1 MNGERTAHTDENP
14 CYQITLAGS
23 LDPSWSDWLDGM
35 EISSA
40 SGEQGQELTILR
52 GVVPDQAVLRGIL
65 ARVWDLGLNVVAVQL
80 ITPQDNHETR
90 EG

>member
-1 MNGERTAHTDENP
+1 MAHTDENSY
-14 CYQITLAGS
+14 CQITLAGS
-23 LDPSWSDWLDGM
+23 LDPSWSDWLGGL

-40 SGEQGQELTILR
+40 SGEQGQKLTILR

-65 ARVWDLGLNVVAVQL
+65 ARVWDLGLNLVTVQL
-80 ITPQDNHETR
+80 ITHQDNDETR